1 MNPWKTALAA
11 AGAAAL
17 LAAAATG
24 AGAAGTKTCHPAKYP
39 GTGYITSVKVT
50 GVTCAK
56 GNQVAVAYYRC
67 RIKNGGVQGHCKA
80 KVLGFTCKESARQAI
95 PTEFDA
101 RVTCTKGHQK
111 VVHTYQQ
118 NL

>member
-1 MNPWKTALAA
+1 MNPRKTALA
-11 AGAAAL
+11 GICAAAL
-17 LAAAATG
+17 LAVAANG

-50 GVTCAK
+50 AVTCAK
-56 GNQVAVAYYRC
+56 GNQIAVAYYKC
-67 RIKNGGVQGHCKA
+67 RVKAGGITGHCKT
-80 KVLGFTCKESARQAI
+80 KVLGFTCKESARESI

-101 RVTCTKGHQK
+101 RVTCTKGKEK

-118 NL
+118 NT